1 MKTLPL
7 DCSRRE
13 GELLLF
19 QTSNH
24 SHLFNNLRLRKGDHM
39 KTPFEKATKVF
50 NIIEASTEGT
60 SLTTVVVLDEDRLER
75 EVLKGSIADSDVQKL
90 LPFHTKRV
98 AGEHYIHI
106 MNESAYVVE
115 TNSHAIYEGDTLCK
129 RGGQSFYAGFKGL
142 TPTCPGCL
150 AKGKAIIVNHLLN
163 QY

>member
-1 MKTLPL
+1 
-7 DCSRRE
+7 
-13 GELLLF
+13 
-19 QTSNH
+19 
-24 SHLFNNLRLRKGDHM
+24 M
-39 KTPFEKATKVF
+39 KTPLEKATTTFDV
-50 NIIEASTEGT
+50 IDMTQYGRSVGT
-60 SLTTVVVLDEDRLER
+60 LIVIDENRLER

-129 RGGQSFYAGFKGL
+129 RGGHSFYAGFKGL